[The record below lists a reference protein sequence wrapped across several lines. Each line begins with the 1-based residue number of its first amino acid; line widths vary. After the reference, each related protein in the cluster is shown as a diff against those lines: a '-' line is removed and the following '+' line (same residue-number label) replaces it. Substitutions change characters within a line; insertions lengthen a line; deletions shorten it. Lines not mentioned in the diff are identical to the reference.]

1 VKDILAEHGGH
12 APRVAVFPPWF
23 VPPVVADDEE

>member
-1 VKDILAEHGGH
+1 VLKDHGGH

-23 VPPVVADDEE
+23 VPPVVAE